1 MQIKKNKKKSNSGL
15 NFHLGSSENSKN
27 GLSMGNRDKKGCSE
41 SATSG
46 SYGVFLK
53 KNVQKKGEN
62 VTCGG
67 VFEEKKRKIF
77 GVSLMNFQKMLKFH
91 R

>member
-1 MQIKKNKKKSNSGL
+1 
-15 NFHLGSSENSKN
+15 
-27 GLSMGNRDKKGCSE
+27 MGNRDKKGWSE

-53 KNVQKKGEN
+53 KNVAKNMKMLHE
-62 VTCGG
+62 G
-67 VFEEKKRKIF
+67 VFLEREKKNIF
-77 GVSLMNFQKMLKFH
+77 GVSLMNFLKMLKFH

>member
-1 MQIKKNKKKSNSGL
+1 
-15 NFHLGSSENSKN
+15 
-27 GLSMGNRDKKGCSE
+27 MGNRDKKRWAE

-53 KNVQKKGEN
+53 KNVAKKHEN

-67 VFEEKKRKIF
+67 VFGERKKKNIF
-77 GVSLMNFQKMLKFH
+77 GVSLMNF
-91 R
+91 

>member
-1 MQIKKNKKKSNSGL
+1 
-15 NFHLGSSENSKN
+15 
-27 GLSMGNRDKKGCSE
+27 MGNRDKKRWAE

-53 KNVQKKGEN
+53 KNVKKKGEN

-67 VFEEKKRKIF
+67 VFEDRK
-77 GVSLMNFQKMLKFH
+77 N
-91 R
+91 